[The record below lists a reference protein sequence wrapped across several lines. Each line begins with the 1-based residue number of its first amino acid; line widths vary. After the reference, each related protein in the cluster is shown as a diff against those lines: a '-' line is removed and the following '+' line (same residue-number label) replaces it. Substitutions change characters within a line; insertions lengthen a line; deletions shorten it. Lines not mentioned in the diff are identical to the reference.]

1 MNLIPDASFRAWA
14 AEVGL
19 LADPRYPG
27 SEQLVFAG
35 SLDAR
40 EVWLPP
46 AAPSELP
53 NFLTAAIRLASPAG
67 PYRLRLRGGGPFY
80 GDPDSPREQIM
91 ARILRSLGVPSGA
104 NGALEFSDQEWDS
117 LLMLA
122 STFYVFGYRVQTDL
136 EVVTPER
143 TASLLFSHHG
153 ELDIHFASL
162 VMLGEFAAGMRRN
175 GYVPAGE
182 EADTR

>member
-1 MNLIPDASFRAWA
+1 MNLIPETTFRAWA
-14 AEVGL
+14 AEVAL
-19 LADPRYPG
+19 VADPRYPG

-46 AAPSELP
+46 AEPSGLP
-53 NFLTAAIRLASPAG
+53 NFLTTAIRLASPTG

-80 GDPDSPREQIM
+80 GNLDSSREQII
-91 ARILRSLGVPSGA
+91 ARVLRSLEVPPGA
-104 NGALEFSDQEWDS
+104 NGALELTDQEWDS

-122 STFYVFGYRVQTDL
+122 ITFFVFGYRVQTDL
-136 EVVTPER
+136 ELVTPER
-143 TASLLFSHHG
+143 TSSLLLSHHG
-153 ELDIHFASL
+153 ELDIHFASRFRQD
-162 VMLGEFAAGMRRN
+162 EFVAGMRHK

-182 EADTR
+182 EANAG

>member
-1 MNLIPDASFRAWA
+1 MDLIPEATFRAWA

-19 LADPRYPG
+19 VSDPRYRR

-35 SLDAR
+35 SLDAH

-46 AAPSELP
+46 REPSALP
-53 NFLTAAIRLASPAG
+53 NFLTTAIKLTSATG

-80 GDPDSPREQIM
+80 GDPDSPREQVI
-91 ARILRSLGVPSGA
+91 ARVLHSLAIPLEAS
-104 NGALEFSDQEWDS
+104 GALEFRDEEWDS

-122 STFYVFGYRVQTDL
+122 VTYYVFGYRVHTDL
-136 EVVTPER
+136 ELVTRER
-143 TASLLFSHHG
+143 TSSLLLSHHG
-153 ELDIHFASL
+153 ELAIHFASQASL
-162 VMLGEFAAGMRRN
+162 DEFVAGMRRE

-182 EADTR
+182 DVDAG

>member
-1 MNLIPDASFRAWA
+1 MNLIPEATFRAWA

-19 LADPRYPG
+19 VADSRYPG

-40 EVWLPP
+40 EVWLP
-46 AAPSELP
+46 AAEPSGLP
-53 NFLTAAIRLASPAG
+53 NFLTAAIRLASPTG
-67 PYRLRLRGGGPFY
+67 PYRPRLRGGGPFY
-80 GDPDSPREQIM
+80 GNPDSPREQII
-91 ARILRSLGVPSGA
+91 ARILRSLEVPPGA
-104 NGALEFSDQEWDS
+104 NGALEFTDQEWDS

-136 EVVTPER
+136 EIVTPER
-143 TASLLFSHHG
+143 TSSLLLSHHG
-153 ELDIHFASL
+153 ELDINFASGVRL
-162 VMLGEFAAGMRRN
+162 AEFVDGMRGK

-182 EADTR
+182 DADAG

>member
-1 MNLIPDASFRAWA
+1 MNLIPEATFRAWA

-19 LADPRYPG
+19 VADPRYPG
-27 SEQLVFAG
+27 SEQLVFGG

-46 AAPSELP
+46 TEPSGLP
-53 NFLTAAIRLASPAG
+53 NFLTAAIRLASPTG
-67 PYRLRLRGGGPFY
+67 PYRLRLRGGGTFY

-91 ARILRSLGVPSGA
+91 ARILRSLEVPSGA
-104 NGALEFSDQEWDS
+104 TGAIEFTDQEWDS

-136 EVVTPER
+136 EIVTLER

-153 ELDIHFASL
+153 ELDIHFASQ
-162 VMLGEFAAGMRRN
+162 VMRDEFEAGMRRK

-182 EADTR
+182 AVEAR